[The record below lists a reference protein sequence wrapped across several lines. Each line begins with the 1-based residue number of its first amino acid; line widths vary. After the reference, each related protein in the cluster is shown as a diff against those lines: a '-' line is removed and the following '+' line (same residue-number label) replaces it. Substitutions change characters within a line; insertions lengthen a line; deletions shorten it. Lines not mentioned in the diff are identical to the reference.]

1 MATYLVLDVDLA
13 AVRNDDWHA
22 CREFCDPVKKKTEIA
37 GYRLRFCKVRR
48 LGNGAIASTA
58 LANPRLSPPSH
69 HRTNAPPA
77 SH

>member
-13 AVRNDDWHA
+13 SVRNDDWHA

-48 LGNGAIASTA
+48 LGNEAIASTA
-58 LANPRLSPPSH
+58 LANLRPSPLSHRRTSALPVSH
-69 HRTNAPPA
+69 
-77 SH
+77 